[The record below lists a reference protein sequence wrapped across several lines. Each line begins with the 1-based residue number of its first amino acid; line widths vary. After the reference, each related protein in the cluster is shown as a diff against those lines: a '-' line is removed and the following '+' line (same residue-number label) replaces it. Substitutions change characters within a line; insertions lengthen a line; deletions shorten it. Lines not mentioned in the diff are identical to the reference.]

1 MSTVASVVLWL
12 SLAGVV
18 AFLAFSKK
26 GRGIGKRF
34 HSLVQPYEDTQAAD
48 APAGGRS
55 PRGGTVLYS
64 MEELSIEQLLNRHKT
79 ATFPIRFPE
88 ADAGENDR
96 FAYVS
101 GSMAARMQREKR
113 DVILAKSD
121 YSATVSDLHLGICS
135 DAEGYFLYDNDS
147 SNGTWAVADGKM
159 TKLRPKE
166 TFPITDGLVVYL
178 GRQPI
183 RFHIS
188 QGGLPSFDETD
199 ARAMG
204 KAPLDAHAATRVDM
218 GERRRTR
225 DHVHRS

>member
-12 SLAGVV
+12 SLAGAVV
-18 AFLAFSKK
+18 FLAFSQK
-26 GRGIGKRF
+26 GRGIGKWL
-34 HSLVQPYEDTQAAD
+34 HSLIQPYEDTNVED
-48 APAGGRS
+48 VSEGGHS

-64 MEELSIEQLLNRHKT
+64 MEELSIEQLLSRRKT

-96 FAYVS
+96 FVYVS
-101 GSMAARMQREKR
+101 GSAVSRMQCEKG
-113 DVILAKSD
+113 DVILAKGD
-121 YSATVSDLHLGICS
+121 YSATVSSLHLAICK

-147 SNGTWAVADGKM
+147 SNGTWVVADGK
-159 TKLRPKE
+159 TKLQPKE
-166 TFPITDGLVVYL
+166 PFPITDGMVVYL

-183 RFHIS
+183 RFRIS
-188 QGGLPSFDETD
+188 QGELPSFETD

-204 KAPLDAHAATRVDM
+204 KAPLGARAATRVDM

-225 DHVHRS
+225 DHVHRR

>member
-18 AFLAFSKK
+18 VFLAFSQK
-26 GRGIGKRF
+26 GRGIGKWF
-34 HSLVQPYEDTQAAD
+34 QSLIQPYEDTHVED
-48 APAGGRS
+48 VSEGGRS
-55 PRGGTVLYS
+55 PRGATVLYS
-64 MEELSIEQLLNRHKT
+64 MEEVSIEQLLNRRKT
-79 ATFPIRFPE
+79 AAFPIRFPE

-96 FAYVS
+96 FVYVS
-101 GSMAARMQREKR
+101 GPAVSRMQCEKG
-113 DVILAKSD
+113 DVILAKGD
-121 YSATVSDLHLGICS
+121 YSATVSSLHLAICK

-147 SNGTWAVADGKM
+147 SNGTWVVADGKM
-159 TKLRPKE
+159 TKLQPKE
-166 TFPITDGLVVYL
+166 PFPITDGMVVYL

-183 RFHIS
+183 RFRIS

-204 KAPLDAHAATRVDM
+204 KAPLGARAATRVDM

-225 DHVHRS
+225 DHVHRR